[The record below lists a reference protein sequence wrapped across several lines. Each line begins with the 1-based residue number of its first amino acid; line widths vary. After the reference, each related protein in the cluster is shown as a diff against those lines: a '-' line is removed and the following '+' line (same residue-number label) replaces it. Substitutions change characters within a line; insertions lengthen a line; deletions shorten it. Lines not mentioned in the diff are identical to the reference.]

1 MESGFLVKSA
11 IAGFSYAGFQI
22 LAVLKSYV

>member
-1 MESGFLVKSA
+1 MESGFLVKSV
-11 IAGFSYAGFQI
+11 IAGFSYAEFQV